1 MSTVQASGVRW
12 DLSPLFA
19 SPEAA
24 RAAIEPSLE
33 RARAFE
39 SAWRGRM
46 AELTPAQLADALH
59 ELGEIDNELS
69 RIASYTM
76 LRKAV
81 DVTSEQNRDLGAA
94 VDAAIVQARNA
105 LRFFEL
111 EWLALD
117 DERAGELIA
126 APEVAA
132 DRHYLTA
139 QRRYRD
145 HVLSEPEER
154 ALGERDPAAVSA
166 WQTLYAQ
173 TTSTIEVPFDAGDGP
188 QPHTIDRL
196 LAYVHDSRRDVRLAA
211 LDTLYAALEA
221 PAPVLAHCYDSL
233 VADRLVSDRL
243 RSYGDDPM
251 LPTHLDN
258 ELDAPVVQAM
268 LEQVEARYPLAQ
280 RWFRAKAVMMGLDVL
295 ELADQYAP
303 LGEARPVGY
312 DEGRSL
318 VDAAFAGFSPE
329 VRSIAEAFFTE
340 QRVDAEPRAGKRGGR
355 VLLTGRPGRFPLRDA
370 ELHGHDERRAHD
382 RARARAR
389 HALPARARGPVA
401 ALGPHRPGAGRGAVD
416 VRGVRRLRPPARKR
430 G

>member
-24 RAAIEPSLE
+24 RAAIGPSLE

-46 AELTPAQLADALH
+46 AELTPAQLAAALH

-139 QRRYRD
+139 QRRYRS
-145 HVLSEPEER
+145 HVLAEPEER

-196 LAYVHDSRRDVRLAA
+196 LSYVHDSRRDVRLAA
-211 LDTLYAALEA
+211 LGHALRRAGGTGTGAGPLLRLAGRRPARQRPAAQLRRR
-221 PAPVLAHCYDSL
+221 PD
-233 VADRLVSDRL
+233 ADQ
-243 RSYGDDPM
+243 
-251 LPTHLDN
+251 THLATSWT
-258 ELDAPVVQAM
+258 LLWCRRCSSRSRRATRWRSAGS
-268 LEQVEARYPLAQ
+268 AQ
-280 RWFRAKAVMMGLDVL
+280 R
-295 ELADQYAP
+295 P
-303 LGEARPVGY
+303 
-312 DEGRSL
+312 
-318 VDAAFAGFSPE
+318 
-329 VRSIAEAFFTE
+329 
-340 QRVDAEPRAGKRGGR
+340 
-355 VLLTGRPGRFPLRDA
+355 
-370 ELHGHDERRAHD
+370 
-382 RARARAR
+382 
-389 HALPARARGPVA
+389 
-401 ALGPHRPGAGRGAVD
+401 
-416 VRGVRRLRPPARKR
+416 
-430 G
+430 